1 MDFKFLNDRYMKGK
15 ENVEKFMNA
24 HHRLQF
30 NESLILGH
38 STIVDMQ
45 AAMGSQG
52 FLCHLQVSY
61 FFWLHTYR
69 QFCGGADTI
78 ILFLELKAVARL
90 TILIVD
96 VTLWPQRA
104 FIGMDVTFSK
114 VLSQSTP
121 SL

>member
-1 MDFKFLNDRYMKGK
+1 MKGK
-15 ENVEKFMNA
+15 ENVEKFLDA

-30 NESLILGH
+30 SETLILGH

-52 FLCHLQVSY
+52 FLCQIQISEHFL
-61 FFWLHTYR
+61 LHTYP
-69 QFCGGADTI
+69 QFCWGVLSISSTF
-78 ILFLELKAVARL
+78 FLIELKNLVRL

-104 FIGMDVTFSK
+104 FIGMEVLFSK
-114 VLSQSTP
+114 LLSLSAPQDF
-121 SL
+121 